1 MVFQIE
7 TNACKRNLNILITAV
22 LSYIQFTTKNSR
34 DSNVN
39 ALHLQE
45 IGIKDGSTD
54 FCTLFTGKTITGN
67 KTQKTKKEQKKQ
79 TEREKI

>member
-7 TNACKRNLNILITAV
+7 TNACKTNQNILITAV
-22 LSYIQFTTKNSR
+22 LSCIQFTNKNIR

-67 KTQKTKKEQKKQ
+67 KTQKTEQKKQ